1 MAWCLDTV
9 SVAWIKRAATK
20 DYRDW
25 ILAWLILSVFLIAT
39 PSWRWGAES
48 VKNPW
53 LLASLCLSEKE
64 LAKSFRQMSI
74 SPRLTWGQRIEMLSL
89 LARPSALP
97 GGFNCD
103 CHIPETLE
111 LSIVIAWNLRINLE
125 KNAFFESFIFTVLPL
140 PIYFFLGLIC
150 RPRISDNCFLN

>member
-25 ILAWLILSVFLIAT
+25 ILAWLILSIFLIAT

-89 LARPSALP
+89 LCQALCSTRWLQLWLSHP
-97 GGFNCD
+97 RDSWAFHCNC
-103 CHIPETLE
+103 LE
-111 LSIVIAWNLRINLE
+111 SMNQFGKKRFLWIFHFYSVASSHLL
-125 KNAFFESFIFTVLPL
+125 FFRSCL
-140 PIYFFLGLIC
+140 
-150 RPRISDNCFLN
+150 